1 MVAANSIWQ
10 KGRTWASQNPRLVM
24 GLLLVLAMIYPF
36 IVKTYYRSLV
46 TEVLLFAIFAMSLDL
61 LLGYTGLPSF
71 GHAAYFGVGAY
82 SLAFIASS
90 NQRAFDLTSNLLIT
104 IPVVVLITALFALI
118 IGFFAVRTSGTYFLM
133 ITLASAQMLFSIV
146 NRWSDVTGGTDGLS
160 GVANPVIGIGAFSIE
175 FSPFR
180 NSFYYLTLILFLLS
194 WYAMRR
200 IINSPFGWTLQGI
213 RENEGRMKALGYN
226 TFRYKI
232 AIFAIAGGF
241 AGLAGILSAHF
252 FKNATPETLFWV
264 TSGEAMIALIIG
276 GSGTLIG
283 GLIGSFVV
291 KLFPLLVSSYTERW
305 ELLQGLL
312 FIAFVV
318 FVPNGIWGYL
328 TGSNSDKEALVED
341 AGAQEE
347 GHA

>member
-1 MVAANSIWQ
+1 MAAVKSLWEQ
-10 KGRTWASQNPRLVM
+10 GRAWANQNQRLVIAL
-24 GLLLVLAMIYPF
+24 LLLVALAYPF
-36 IVKTYYRSLV
+36 IVKSYYRSLM

-82 SLAFIASS
+82 SVAFIAST
-90 NQRAFDLTSNLLIT
+90 NERAFDLTSNLLFT
-104 IPVVVLITALFALI
+104 MPVVMLISTLFALV
-118 IGFFAVRTSGTYFLM
+118 IGFFAIRTSGTYFLM
-133 ITLASAQMLFSIV
+133 ITLAAAQMLFSIV

-160 GVANPVIGIGAFSIE
+160 GVANPVLGLGPLSIE
-175 FSPFR
+175 FSPFQ
-180 NSFYYLTLILFLLS
+180 NSFYYLTLILFVLS
-194 WYAMRR
+194 WMVMRR

-232 AIFAIAGGF
+232 AVFAIGGAF
-241 AGLAGILSAHF
+241 AGLAGLLSAHF
-252 FKNATPETLFWV
+252 FKNATPETLFWA

-276 GSGTLIG
+276 GPGTLIG
-283 GLIGSFVV
+283 ALIGSFVV

-328 TGSNSDKEALVED
+328 TGD
-341 AGAQEE
+341 ASEE
-347 GHA
+347 EVQK

>member
-1 MVAANSIWQ
+1 MAVVKSLWVE
-10 KGRTWASQNPRLVM
+10 GRAWAKENQRLVIAL
-24 GLLLVLAMIYPF
+24 LLLVGLAYPF
-36 IVKTYYRSLV
+36 IVKSYYRSLM

-82 SLAFIASS
+82 SVAFIAST
-90 NQRAFDLTSNLLIT
+90 NERAFDLTSNLLFT
-104 IPVVVLITALFALI
+104 IPIVLLISTLFALG
-118 IGFFAVRTSGTYFLM
+118 IGFFAIRTSGTYFLM
-133 ITLASAQMLFSIV
+133 ITLAAAQMLFSIV
-146 NRWSDVTGGTDGLS
+146 NRWTDVTGGTDGLS
-160 GVANPVIGIGAFSIE
+160 GVANPMLGFGPLSIE
-175 FSPFR
+175 FSPFQ
-180 NSFYYLTLILFLLS
+180 NSFYYLTLILFVLS
-194 WYAMRR
+194 WLIMQR

-232 AIFAIAGGF
+232 AVFAIAGAF
-241 AGLAGILSAHF
+241 AGLAGLLSAHF
-252 FKNATPETLFWV
+252 FKNATPETLFWA

-276 GSGTLIG
+276 GPGTLIG
-283 GLIGSFVV
+283 ALIGSFIV

-328 TGSNSDKEALVED
+328 TSDASDEEV
-341 AGAQEE
+341 QE
-347 GHA
+347 